1 MTMYDTP
8 AARPQVAQ
16 ADNLTIAA
24 FIVAFFLPLI
34 GLIMG
39 VVSRRQAKRA
49 GMRPNA
55 LATWAVWLGGVF
67 TAAQAIVVAVLI
79 ASVGAAV
86 NDAARAV
93 NTPTPI
99 TAPVYASPIPVDTS
113 PATDRPGTHYDKMFI
128 VFKVTGS
135 AADGADITYGSDSD
149 NLSPDGNLGILGN
162 GAALPW
168 TGKIRY
174 DKNALYYSVTAQLQG
189 SGDIRCYVILRITRY
204 YSDGTHLTRG
214 KIMARGHASGEYN
227 ICDAQV
233 NN

>member
-8 AARPQVAQ
+8 AARPPVAQ

-55 LATWAVWLGGVF
+55 LSTWAVWLGAIF
-67 TAAQAIVVAVLI
+67 TAVQAIVAAVLI

-93 NTPTPI
+93 NTP
-99 TAPVYASPIPVDTS
+99 APVTASPIAVDTS
-113 PATDRPGTHYDKMFI
+113 PATDNSVTHHDKTFI
-128 VFKVTGS
+128 VFKVTGT

-149 NLSPDGNLGILGN
+149 NLSPEGNLGVLGN
-162 GAALPW
+162 GTALPW
-168 TGKIRY
+168 TGKVRY

-189 SGDIRCYVILRITRY
+189 SGDIRCAVILRVTRY
-204 YSDGTHLTRG
+204 YSDGTHQTRG
-214 KIMARGHASGEYN
+214 KVMARGHASGEYN